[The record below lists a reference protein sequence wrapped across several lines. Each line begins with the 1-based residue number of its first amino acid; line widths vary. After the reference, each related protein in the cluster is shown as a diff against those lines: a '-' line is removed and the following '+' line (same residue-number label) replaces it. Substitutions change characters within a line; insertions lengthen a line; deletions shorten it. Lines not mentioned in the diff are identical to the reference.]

1 MEEKP
6 ILITDKSLSETNSP
20 STPQEKALVVQQVLQ
35 NNNTNGEIMAS
46 SSTSTIYQAKT
57 SLNSK
62 QDQPC
67 WSTYNKDKFHLII
80 DETLKNNI
88 TSEILQ
94 DASTNKQDH
103 KKKGNYYVFNFR
115 NSTRNKF

>member
-1 MEEKP
+1 MGEKP

-35 NNNTNGEIMAS
+35 NNNTTGKIMAS

-62 QDQPC
+62 QDQPHR
-67 WSTYNKDKFHLII
+67 STRNKDKFHLII

-88 TSEILQ
+88 TSAEILQ
-94 DASTNKQDH
+94 DASANKQDH
-103 KKKGNYYVFNFR
+103 KKMKLL
-115 NSTRNKF
+115 